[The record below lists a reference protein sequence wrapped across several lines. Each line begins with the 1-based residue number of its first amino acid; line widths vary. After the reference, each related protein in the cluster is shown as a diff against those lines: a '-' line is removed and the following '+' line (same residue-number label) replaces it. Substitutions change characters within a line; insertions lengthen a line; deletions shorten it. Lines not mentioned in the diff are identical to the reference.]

1 MKAKVWITSILVGS
15 VIFGAI
21 LMSVADGAIRYR
33 IKYGTEAIVNFELY
47 DSNSPWR
54 LYETV
59 PSILDCN
66 LYIDQATT
74 VPPDNVPVDEGPFM
88 SWTITAAEAT
98 SKIMTMTVADLSAP
112 PVYMAQTIIVT
123 TYGHASAFEPILTT
137 AETVSDGASQSTLG
151 DKIVADMDANSLLVN
166 WTSARAAI
174 LTDLAGISEI
184 GDKIV
189 ADMDANSTLDD
200 ILTDTASI
208 QPIVADLAGI
218 SQIGDKVQADMDANS
233 LLVNYTAA
241 RAGYLDNINNAL
253 LLELG
258 LSEIGDKVVADMD
271 ANSAL
276 ASASDAN
283 GIFGNANWTAAVVT
297 LDGIDANATLILA
310 DTSAQ
315 DTEGEWT
322 TLGAGIISGVWSD
335 ANGVRVYEDANTA
348 ALSSGTTA
356 AAAATAV
363 WADANG
369 VRVYEDANT
378 AALGASTSAIADAV
392 LDEVVG
398 DHITQGTLGWY
409 IRRIYQFLF

>member
-200 ILTDTASI
+200 ILTDTAAM
-208 QPIVADLAGI
+208 QPIVSDLAGI
-218 SQIGDKVQADMDANS
+218 
-233 LLVNYTAA
+233 
-241 RAGYLDNINNAL
+241 
-253 LLELG
+253 
-258 LSEIGDKVVADMD
+258 SEIGDKVVADMD
-271 ANSAL
+271 ANSTL

-392 LDEVVG
+392 LDEVVE
-398 DHITQGTLGWY
+398 DHATQGTLGWY

>member
-297 LDGIDANATLILA
+297 IDGIDANTAG
-310 DTSAQ
+310 SA
-315 DTEGEWT
+315 
-322 TLGAGIISGVWSD
+322 S
-335 ANGVRVYEDANTA
+335 
-348 ALSSGTTA
+348 A
-356 AAAATAV
+356 AAV
-363 WADANG
+363 
-369 VRVYEDANT
+369 
-378 AALGASTSAIADAV
+378 ADAV